1 MIWYTPS
8 LSSRQPLI
16 VALLEMR
23 ESEPPS
29 ETTLL
34 LREAFRPSLSKY
46 TPIPI
51 LQLLVLACIRL
62 ADPLGSTIISP
73 FKNEVSSRYPTQ
85 WNSNL
90 AVDDD
95 LPESNRQ
102 AIRDRVL
109 LWFDGT
115 PMSY

>member
-1 MIWYTPS
+1 M
-8 LSSRQPLI
+8 Q
-16 VALLEMR
+16 
-23 ESEPPS
+23 PPS
-29 ETTLL
+29 ETTSL
-34 LREAFRPSLSKY
+34 LREAFRPSLPKY

-62 ADPLGSTIISP
+62 VDPLSSTIISP
-73 FKNEVSSRYPTQ
+73 FTNEVFTSRHHAR
-85 WNSNL
+85 WNFNL

-109 LWFDGT
+109 LWLDGT
-115 PMSY
+115 RMSY